1 MITISFKPLKL
12 LTLLSLSGLLFMTS
26 CSQDPKPVHIHED
39 EGEYCR
45 MRISDLR
52 FDAQIVNTKG
62 KAFKFDA
69 IECAA
74 NYWVENREDL
84 KGAKIW
90 VSDFDEPKKF
100 LSHEDAVFI
109 KSNEIQSP
117 MGESLLAL
125 SSPEEAE
132 QHLSE
137 YDGDQVTWE
146 KILKIARND

>member
-1 MITISFKPLKL
+1 MTI
-12 LTLLSLSGLLFMTS
+12 LSLSGLLFMTS

-52 FDAQIVNTKG
+52 FDAQIVTTKG
-62 KAFKFDA
+62 KEFKFDA

-90 VSDFDEPKKF
+90 VSDFDEPKEF
-100 LSHEDAVFI
+100 LSHEEAVFI
-109 KSNEIQSP
+109 KSKEIQSP

-125 SSPEEAE
+125 STREEAAE
-132 QHLSE
+132 HLSE
-137 YDGDQVTWE
+137 YDGRQISWE
-146 KILKIARND
+146 TILKNARND

>member
-1 MITISFKPLKL
+1 MISISFKPLKL
-12 LTLLSLSGLLFMTS
+12 LTVLSLSGHLLLIS

-62 KAFKFDA
+62 KAYKFDA

-90 VSDFDEPKKF
+90 VSDFNEPKEF
-100 LSHEDAVFI
+100 LSHEEAVFI
-109 KSNEIQSP
+109 KSKEIQSP

-125 SSPEEAE
+125 SSPEETE
-132 QHLSE
+132 EHLSE
-137 YDGDQVTWE
+137 YDGKKITWE
-146 KILKIARND
+146 TILKNARND